1 MSLSELVGPHRR
13 AWRKALAVLALQ
25 GVLIGGVAS
34 AQFEVDDDMM
44 RGIEDTTKS
53 LDSNIAQREAK
64 AAAAEIKELTGLF
77 AQIETYYAA
86 KPDGAEGVTHSHQ
99 GLELLQA
106 TLKGVASQD
115 FDAAASNLNSFTRTC
130 KACHQVYKKE

>member
-1 MSLSELVGPHRR
+1 MRR
-13 AWRKALAVLALQ
+13 ILAFLTLTL
-25 GVLIGGVAS
+25 LIVSVAS

-64 AAAAEIKELTGLF
+64 AAAAEAKELAGLF
-77 AQIETYYAA
+77 AQIETYYAG
-86 KPDGAEGVTHSHQ
+86 KSDGAEGVAHSQ
-99 GLELLQA
+99 KSRELALA
-106 TLKGVASQD
+106 TLKGIEAQD
-115 FDAAASNLNSFTRTC
+115 FDTAANTLNTFTRTC